1 MTEPITFMIN
11 QSLCKPETMAKEK
24 PGDNVKPKAPR
35 GQSLPESL
43 GK

>member
-11 QSLCKPETMAKEK
+11 QSLCKPEAMAKEK
-24 PGDNVKPKAPR
+24 PGDYVKPKAPR